1 MQCPKCNASMEKVS
15 FEGVEVDRCIGCQGI
30 WFDFQE
36 QQQLKAAKGAAAI
49 DTGDKAIGAKM
60 NEMSSIRCPKCG
72 TLMTHLLD
80 VQQTHIAYEACP
92 HDYGVFFDA
101 GEFTD
106 YSKQTLLESLRRL
119 F

>member
-1 MQCPKCNASMEKVS
+1 MQCPKCKASMEKVV
-15 FEGVEVDRCIGCQGI
+15 FEGVEVDRCTACQGI

-36 QQQLKAAKGAAAI
+36 QKQLKSRKGAAAI
-49 DTGDKAIGAKM
+49 DTGDTAIGQKM
-60 NEMSSIRCPKCG
+60 NAVGSIHCPKCG
-72 TLMTHLLD
+72 TLLTHMVD
-80 VQQTHIAYEACP
+80 VEQNHIAYEACP

-106 YSKQTLLESLRRL
+106 YSQKTLLESLKRL

>member
-1 MQCPKCNASMEKVS
+1 MNCPKCNAAMEKVI
-15 FEGVEVDRCIGCQGI
+15 FEGVEVDRCTSCQGL

-36 QQQLKAAKGAAAI
+36 QQQLKHAKGAAAI
-49 DTGDKAIGAKM
+49 DTGDKTFGQKM
-60 NEMSSIRCPKCG
+60 NSISQIHCPKCG
-72 TLMTHLLD
+72 TLMTHLVD
-80 VQQTHIAYEACP
+80 VEQNHVGYEACP

-106 YSKQTLLESLRRL
+106 YSQKTLIESLRRL

>member
-1 MQCPKCNASMEKVS
+1 MQCPKCKASMEKVV
-15 FEGVEVDRCIGCQGI
+15 FEGVEVDRCTGCQGI

-36 QQQLKAAKGAAAI
+36 QKQLKSMKSAATI
-49 DTGDKAIGAKM
+49 DTGDKATGRQM
-60 NEMSSIRCPKCG
+60 NEVNSIHCPKCG
-72 TLMTHLLD
+72 TQLTHLVD
-80 VQQTHIAYEACP
+80 VEQNHIAYEVCP

-106 YSKQTLLESLRRL
+106 YNKQTLLESLRRI

>member
-1 MQCPKCNASMEKVS
+1 MEKVV
-15 FEGVEVDRCIGCQGI
+15 FEGVEVDRCTGCQGI

-36 QQQLKAAKGAAAI
+36 QQQLKSMKGAAAI
-49 DTGDKAIGAKM
+49 DTGNKAAGHPL
-60 NEMSSIRCPKCG
+60 NEVGSIKCPKCG
-72 TLMTHLLD
+72 TLLTHLVD
-80 VQQTHIAYEACP
+80 VGQNHIAYEACP

-106 YSKQTLLESLRRL
+106 YSKTTLLESLKRL

>member
-1 MQCPKCNASMEKVS
+1 MQCPKCEASMEKVV
-15 FEGVEVDRCIGCQGI
+15 FEGVEVDRCTACQGI

-36 QQQLKAAKGAAAI
+36 QKQLKSMKGAASI
-49 DTGDKAIGAKM
+49 DTGDKAIGQKM
-60 NEMSSIRCPKCG
+60 NDVGSINCPKCG
-72 TLMTHLLD
+72 TLLTHLVD
-80 VQQTHIAYEACP
+80 VEQNHIAYEACP

-106 YSKQTLLESLRRL
+106 YSQKTLLESLKRL